1 MATVGGGAGSWLELT
16 WSSSQT
22 FDTIVLYDRPNSS
35 DQITAGNIQFSDGS
49 SITVQALA
57 NDGSAVT
64 LTFAAKT
71 VTSLQLNITGVS
83 ASTQN
88 IGLSEI
94 QVYDTGNGNQAPV
107 ANAVP
112 IRT

>member
-1 MATVGGGAGSWLELT
+1 MVTPGNSTAEWATVGGGAGSWLELT
-16 WSSSQT
+16 WSSPQT

-49 SITVQALA
+49 SIPVPALA
-57 NDGSAVT
+57 NDGSGVT

-71 VTSLQLNITGVS
+71 VTSLQLNITAVS

-94 QVYDTGNGNQAPV
+94 QVYQM
-107 ANAVP
+107 
-112 IRT
+112 